1 MRLALFLGLLVLVAA
16 IAARSG
22 GYERAYRAAVRPQ
35 LAGGPERLVTEADL
49 ATLPEPVRVY
59 LRRAG
64 AVGRPRVRNFRVRF
78 AGTFRNGLKA
88 PWMDFRSEQYDF
100 VDRPARMFLMRGSL
114 RGVPARGLHLFQDGA
129 ASMRIQLASLFQV
142 VDARGP
148 ELDQGETVTWFNDL
162 CLFAPAALV
171 DPRIQWEPEG
181 PSAARAR
188 VRLGRVAIGAL
199 LRFGPDGDLVD
210 FVSEDRFLSAD
221 GKSYRR
227 YPWSTPAGDYR
238 DIGGRRVPG
247 YGEAVWHTPEGEF
260 CYGRFHLAD
269 IEYNCGPESL

>member
-1 MRLALFLGLLVLVAA
+1 MRLALLLAFLVIAVAV
-16 IAARSG
+16 AARSG

-35 LAGGPERLVTEADL
+35 LAGGPETLVTEADL
-49 ATLPEPVRVY
+49 APLPEPVRNY

-64 AVGRPRVRNFRVRF
+64 AVGRPRVRNFRATF
-78 AGTFRNGLKA
+78 TGTFRNGLKA

-148 ELDQGETVTWFNDL
+148 EMDQGETVTWFNDL
-162 CLFAPAALV
+162 CLFAPAALI
-171 DPRIQWEPEG
+171 DPRIEWEPEG
-181 PSAARAR
+181 PAAARAR
-188 VRLGRVAIGAL
+188 VRLGRVAVGAL
-199 LRFGPDGDLVD
+199 LRFSPVGDLVD

-221 GKSYRR
+221 GKSFRR

-238 DIGGRRVPG
+238 DVAGRRVPG
-247 YGEAVWHTPEGEF
+247 YGEAVWHTPEGPY

-269 IEYNCGPESL
+269 IQYNCGPDSL